1 MKLAQLIFLLSLTPI
16 LILLSFPHTTQADQ
30 VFFNNTHP
38 LNCTFITP
46 CDISNASLW
55 NDNIPPSY
63 NSSVVIDTTYDT
75 SSIIFLSVSSNFVY
89 YSLDIA
95 GTVSLTIN
103 AGVEGNVSELG
114 IMVGGSLVVTGQLIV
129 HRDADVLIS

>member
-1 MKLAQLIFLLSLTPI
+1 M
-16 LILLSFPHTTQADQ
+16 
-30 VFFNNTHP
+30 
-38 LNCTFITP
+38 
-46 CDISNASLW
+46 
-55 NDNIPPSY
+55 
-63 NSSVVIDTTYDT
+63 
-75 SSIIFLSVSSNFVY
+75 Y